1 MRLMLYIVNSCQ
13 QTAKLYKNGGLI
25 SGLRI
30 LFVRPT
36 VIFAASDAQIA
47 DRCGQEREEQFF
59 TFQLKTSRNID
70 CDWPPGCS
78 ERVETVS

>member
-47 DRCGQEREEQFF
+47 DRCGQEREEQFSHF
-59 TFQLKTSRNID
+59 SSKRLVTLIATGRLAAVNA
-70 CDWPPGCS
+70 
-78 ERVETVS
+78 